1 VDTGVVPGNP
11 SIARNIGHCSAPR
24 DTADA
29 GHCPA
34 ENTKGVAGS
43 DLYST
48 G

>member
-11 SIARNIGHCSAPR
+11 SVAENVGHCSAAR

-29 GHCPA
+29 GHYHA
-34 ENTKGVAGS
+34 KSTEGVAGS

>member
-1 VDTGVVPGNP
+1 MVPGNP
-11 SIARNIGHCSAPR
+11 SVAENVGCCSATG

-29 GHCPA
+29 GHYPA
-34 ENTKGVAGS
+34 ENTEGVAGS